1 MIKSGFVSDVIA
13 LCLGN
18 RKELKSESGY
28 RHVAVINGVC
38 VTDKAYIYALGNRH
52 VTRRV
57 RNGNDMSKNGNYFRR
72 VRVRM
77 GHEHAHMCITHRG
90 R

>member
-1 MIKSGFVSDVIA
+1 MNVIKSGFVSDVIA

-28 RHVAVINGVC
+28 RHVAVINDVWSP
-38 VTDKAYIYALGNRH
+38 TRLIYALGNRH

-72 VRVRM
+72 VHVRM
-77 GHEHAHMCITHRG
+77 GHTCALLIEVG
-90 R
+90 N